1 MYGKILLICVL
12 LSSLAGQSPAQ
23 VYFDD
28 CKLIE
33 IAESERAF
41 HASRMQTFQLAGSS
55 NYDLTYSKMNWNLNP
70 FDGFIEGTIHYRF
83 LIKATTA
90 HLEFDCSDNLTISL
104 VLYNNQSVS
113 FTHTNNILTINLPTT
128 ITNGSND
135 SIDISYN
142 GYPVGT
148 GLNSYQLGSHLGDS
162 VLATLSQPYGS
173 RDWWPSKVSL
183 GDKIDSA
190 DIYIKVP
197 KPYKVGTAG
206 LLISTD
212 STDTQYTY
220 HWKTRY
226 PTATYLFGLAT
237 YPYLVKERRVKI
249 ENDTIYLLHYLY
261 PDYEEELDNY
271 TLTLDTLLAFFTE
284 KFGPYPFLKEK
295 YGHAQWNRAG
305 GMEHQTMSFMGNFN
319 HELVAHELAHQ
330 WFGDLI
336 TCGSWQD
343 IWLNEG
349 FATYCTML
357 SYERLFGG
365 FWWRKSREVT
375 LERAL
380 MDSGSVFCDDTSN
393 VFRIFNPFLSYAKA
407 AYTLHMLRWV
417 IGDEAFFSALKSYLN
432 DTNLRFSFSKTNDL
446 KYYLEQESGKNLD
459 EFFND
464 WYYGRGYPEYYLYWT
479 EANDTTIVLRLNQKT
494 TVPESVD
501 FFEMP
506 VPITFYFSD
515 SVVNKIIDHKNN
527 TAEYMLTHHSSI
539 DSIKVDP
546 ELWIAAAKRT
556 TLRKEYL
563 TESGD
568 LFIYP
573 NPTNNTLYIE
583 HQYIKPITSY
593 ELYNQLGQLILR
605 VNNLNVSAYEPLEVI
620 TEDLSA
626 GTYLLKISVNDTL
639 QNRRFIKIN

>member
-1 MYGKILLICVL
+1 
-12 LSSLAGQSPAQ
+12 
-23 VYFDD
+23 
-28 CKLIE
+28 
-33 IAESERAF
+33 
-41 HASRMQTFQLAGSS
+41 
-55 NYDLTYSKMNWNLNP
+55 
-70 FDGFIEGTIHYRF
+70 
-83 LIKATTA
+83 
-90 HLEFDCSDNLTISL
+90 
-104 VLYNNQSVS
+104 
-113 FTHTNNILTINLPTT
+113 
-128 ITNGSND
+128 
-135 SIDISYN
+135 
-142 GYPVGT
+142 
-148 GLNSYQLGSHLGDS
+148 
-162 VLATLSQPYGS
+162 
-173 RDWWPSKVSL
+173 
-183 GDKIDSA
+183 
-190 DIYIKVP
+190 
-197 KPYKVGTAG
+197 
-206 LLISTD
+206 
-212 STDTQYTY
+212 
-220 HWKTRY
+220 
-226 PTATYLFGLAT
+226 
-237 YPYLVKERRVKI
+237 
-249 ENDTIYLLHYLY
+249 
-261 PDYEEELDNY
+261 
-271 TLTLDTLLAFFTE
+271 
-284 KFGPYPFLKEK
+284 
-295 YGHAQWNRAG
+295 
-305 GMEHQTMSFMGNFN
+305 
-319 HELVAHELAHQ
+319 
-330 WFGDLI
+330 
-336 TCGSWQD
+336 
-343 IWLNEG
+343 
-349 FATYCTML
+349 ML

-464 WYYGRGYPEYYLYWT
+464 WYFGRGYPEYYLYWT

-605 VNNLNVSAYEPLEVI
+605 VNNLNVSAYEPLKVH

-639 QNRRFIKIN
+639 QNRRFVKIN